1 MGCKWKYYNIQYYSL
16 LEEAPKGNGLYIYF
30 NKKKELTKLYLV
42 TGPLASLSRE
52 CSRQTVE
59 LKLISF
65 KKKKNKFDFVASLTR
80 AIKS

>member
-1 MGCKWKYYNIQYYSL
+1 MGCKWKYCNIQYYSL
-16 LEEAPKGNGLYIYF
+16 LEEAPKGNGLYIYT
-30 NKKKELTKLYLV
+30 KKKELTKLYLE

-59 LKLISF
+59 LKLISL
-65 KKKKNKFDFVASLTR
+65 KKKNKFDFVASLTR